1 MKKSY
6 RIRMSNLPF
15 RPPVMRAPIAMP
27 PPVAVDLNNN
37 QLQDE
42 KDIIAKDPYG
52 LRALV
57 AALATQPNP
66 QVRPLTLILKSF
78 RKSYPSS
85 WRISLHTL

>member
-6 RIRMSNLPF
+6 RIRMSNSPF
-15 RPPVMRAPIAMP
+15 RPPMMRAPIAMP

-66 QVRPLTLILKSF
+66 QVRPLALILKSF
-78 RKSYPSS
+78 GKS
-85 WRISLHTL
+85 

>member
-1 MKKSY
+1 MSKS
-6 RIRMSNLPF
+6 PF

-37 QLQDE
+37 QLQGE

-57 AALATQPNP
+57 AALATQPNS
-66 QVRPLTLILKSF
+66 QVWPLALILKSF
-78 RKSYPSS
+78 SKS
-85 WRISLHTL
+85 